1 MAEENVEATETA
13 EAAPEP
19 EAGLLDNVETPNPD
33 AVEAAEDDEI
43 DHREPG
49 GDGEKPEWLPDRF
62 WDSDS
67 GEADYEGLAKSQN
80 ALYKM
85 MRNGK
90 HKVPEGGEYD
100 LRFVNERIAEDDELL
115 GKFKEVAADRGLSQD
130 DFEKIVGLVMETMP
144 EDVGEPEQKFDREAE
159 FAKLGPNGENIV
171 NGVVKWAEGLVNNG
185 AWTAEDFAEFKF
197 MGGTAAGIRALNR
210 LRQYYGEKTIP
221 VDATPD
227 TEAMPT
233 EEELQAMVADPQYKK
248 DPSFRRKVADQF
260 VRKYGS
266 DPNSPQIM

>member
-1 MAEENVEATETA
+1 
-13 EAAPEP
+13 
-19 EAGLLDNVETPNPD
+19 
-33 AVEAAEDDEI
+33 
-43 DHREPG
+43 
-49 GDGEKPEWLPDRF
+49 
-62 WDSDS
+62 
-67 GEADYEGLAKSQN
+67 
-80 ALYKM
+80 
-85 MRNGK
+85 
-90 HKVPEGGEYD
+90 
-100 LRFVNERIAEDDELL
+100 
-115 GKFKEVAADRGLSQD
+115 
-130 DFEKIVGLVMETMP
+130 METMP

-185 AWTAEDFAEFKF
+185 AWTAEDFDEFKF
-197 MGGTAAGIRALNR
+197 MGGTASGIRALNR

-227 TEAMPT
+227 SEAMPT
-233 EEELQAMVADPQYKK
+233 EEELQAMVADPQYNK